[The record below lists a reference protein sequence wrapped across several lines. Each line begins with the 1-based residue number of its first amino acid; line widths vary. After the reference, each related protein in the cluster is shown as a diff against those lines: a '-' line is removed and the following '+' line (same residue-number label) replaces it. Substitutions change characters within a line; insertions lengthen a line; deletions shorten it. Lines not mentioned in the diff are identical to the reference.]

1 MGSIYKRKWKAPDG
15 TLRESTV
22 WWIKYYRNGKPIR
35 ESSESTKIS
44 VARDLLKDREGDIV
58 KGVPVSS
65 KMSRVRFDELA
76 GDMVTDYKVN
86 EKRSLRDLEMRLNN
100 HVLPFFGSRRAVS
113 ITTADVNRFVLRRQE
128 SGASNGEIN
137 RELTAVKRAFS
148 LGVQA
153 GKILAKPHIPM
164 LRENNVRT
172 GFFEREQF
180 DALLLALP
188 DYLQPVAQ
196 FAYITGWRIP
206 SEVLKLQWSQMT
218 FSQARSGSK
227 QERPRTMTDA
237 YFRSPLNCAL
247 SWRSSIWKRGTWSVR
262 KESSSLG
269 CFIAKA
275 GGFSRSANRGR
286 ALAWKQVCP

>member
-1 MGSIYKRKWKAPDG
+1 MTGAVYSVRTPNARIFTIASDAMRTPDRNQRQLVRIRPPESNPAPISKELIND
-15 TLRESTV
+15 RSSTKNEKEDLWEAFTNV
-22 WWIKYYRNGKPIR
+22 NGKPQTAPFARAPSGGFKYYRNGKPIR
-35 ESSESTKIS
+35 ESSESTKVS
-44 VARDLLKDREGDIV
+44 VARDLLKAREGNIV
-58 KGVPVSS
+58 RGVPVSP

-76 GDMVTDYKVN
+76 ADMVTDYKVN
-86 EKRSLRDLEMRLNN
+86 EKRSLRDLEMRLKK
-100 HVLPFFGSRRAVS
+100 HVLPFFAWRRAAA
-113 ITTADVNRFVLRRQE
+113 IKTADVNRFILRRQE

-180 DALLLALP
+180 DALLHALP

-206 SEVLKLQWSQMT
+206 SEVLKLQWS
-218 FSQARSGSK
+218 
-227 QERPRTMTDA
+227 
-237 YFRSPLNCAL
+237 
-247 SWRSSIWKRGTWSVR
+247 
-262 KESSSLG
+262 
-269 CFIAKA
+269 
-275 GGFSRSANRGR
+275 
-286 ALAWKQVCP
+286 